1 MACFIMDILMLTA
14 EAFSYPGGHGW
25 IWQAVWI
32 APSLTRRQPCTILGY
47 SLVTNTLLDYEDT
60 LVLLYPTIAN
70 SLTSY
75 SPIIS
80 SNDLVNSR
88 LPCIHS
94 FFNAWLLFKT
104 SFDEIKKL
112 IRI

>member
-25 IWQAVWI
+25 MGQAAWI

-60 LVLLYPTIAN
+60 LVLLYPAIAN
-70 SLTSY
+70 SPHLHSHLGVGF
-75 SPIIS
+75 SSKAILGPIY
-80 SNDLVNSR
+80 
-88 LPCIHS
+88 
-94 FFNAWLLFKT
+94 
-104 SFDEIKKL
+104 
-112 IRI
+112 

>member
-25 IWQAVWI
+25 MGQAAWI

-75 SPIIS
+75 FTIIS
-80 SNDLVNSR
+80 SR
-88 LPCIHS
+88 
-94 FFNAWLLFKT
+94 
-104 SFDEIKKL
+104 
-112 IRI
+112 